1 MKFDYKDS
9 APIPTK
15 ASWQRSGTAAD
26 NEPTDALKA
35 LLEVA
40 DPYKYARQTD
50 TVEQSETFLNGKFP
64 GGSLTE
70 ETISSIGTLSA
81 VAKGDAPGTNKT
93 TVDGDV
99 QDRVA
104 AMGYGVKVPWE
115 WKEVQA
121 GRRTWD
127 NETHDQDALHWIP
140 ELIGRVAK
148 TGGRTTG
155 DPDMAKS
162 HDALYWGCV
171 RMGGMPSTH
180 PDTTESG
187 HVGFIKTDLAAEW
200 DDLGE

>member
-70 ETISSIGTLSA
+70 ETISKFHGNGKKS
-81 VAKGDAPGTNKT
+81 K
-93 TVDGDV
+93 
-99 QDRVA
+99 
-104 AMGYGVKVPWE
+104 
-115 WKEVQA
+115 
-121 GRRTWD
+121 
-127 NETHDQDALHWIP
+127 P
-140 ELIGRVAK
+140 EGEHGIMK
-148 TGGRTTG
+148 RTTK
-155 DPDMAKS
+155 M
-162 HDALYWGCV
+162 H
-171 RMGGMPSTH
+171 
-180 PDTTESG
+180 
-187 HVGFIKTDLAAEW
+187 FIGSLNLLDV
-200 DDLGE
+200 